1 MHIIVA
7 VLLIAVA
14 AFAANVTGNIDTVGW
29 VLLGAPFVIPVGA
42 LVLWLTGKLF
52 GALFGGT
59 RRD

>member
-1 MHIIVA
+1 MQIIA
-7 VLLIAVA
+7 AILLIAVA
-14 AFAANVTGNIDTVGW
+14 AYAANVTRNIDAVGW
-29 VLLGAPFVIPVGA
+29 VLLGAPFVIPVGM